1 MPNIVATPP
10 GSPTGSSADTG
21 LHLAAVKHAIRE
33 FQAGRMVILVD
44 DEDRENEGDL
54 AMAADLVTPEAI
66 NFMARHGRGLIC
78 LSLTE
83 ERVARLGLPM
93 MVTGSDNRSPRST
106 AFTVSIDASRG
117 MTTGI
122 SARERCETVR
132 VAVSPGASAD
142 DLITP
147 GHIFPLRARRGGVLV
162 RSGHTEGS
170 VDLARLAGREP
181 AAVICEIMRD
191 DGEMARMPDLQS
203 FAAEHGL
210 PILKI
215 ADLIEY
221 RLSQEVLVHRVSER
235 TITPTLAGLS
245 REFRAYVYTADV
257 EDTEYLALVL
267 GQPRPDRPTLV
278 RVQTADVMRDVF
290 GVSTDPAA
298 APATLCLRLIEEAGQ
313 GVLLYVLPGTRSSSS
328 SSSSFSSLLGDWGNE
343 GSTAVPVALT
353 GATKT
358 AAMGAAASGGGARPV
373 EATAPPA
380 RTSTALRGDVRLRDF
395 GLGAQVLSGLGCGQ
409 IRLLTNNPR
418 RVVGA
423 SGYGLDIVE
432 CLPIRAPGK
441 VLPLREQG
449 A

>member
-1 MPNIVATPP
+1 MPNISGSLSGTLGASPP
-10 GSPTGSSADTG
+10 ASPTALADAAA
-21 LHLAAVKHAIRE
+21 HLSAVKHAIGE

-66 NFMARHGRGLIC
+66 NFMARYGRGLIC

-83 ERVARLGLPM
+83 DRVARLALPM
-93 MVTGSDNRSPRST
+93 MSTDNRSPRST
-106 AFTVSIDASRG
+106 AFTVSIDARRG

-132 VAVSPGASAD
+132 VAVSPGATAE
-142 DLITP
+142 DLVTP

-191 DGEMARMPDLQS
+191 DGEMARMPDLQT
-203 FAAEHGL
+203 FAAEHRL

-221 RLSQEVLVHRVSER
+221 RLSQEMLVHRVCER
-235 TITPTLAGLS
+235 VVTPTLAGLS

-257 EDTEYLALVL
+257 DDTEYLALVL

-290 GVSTDPAA
+290 GVFSDPAA

-313 GVLLYVLPGTRSSSS
+313 GVMLYVLPKGRASV
-328 SSSSFSSLLGDWGNE
+328 LGDWGLE
-343 GSTAVPVALT
+343 GSA
-353 GATKT
+353 G
-358 AAMGAAASGGGARPV
+358 GAAVAGPAGPAGGLVARAVETNATASGPLA
-373 EATAPPA
+373 
-380 RTSTALRGDVRLRDF
+380 ALRGDSRLRDF
-395 GLGAQVLSGLGCGQ
+395 GLGAQVLGRLGCGQ

>member
-1 MPNIVATPP
+1 MPNISGILP
-10 GSPTGSSADTG
+10 GSPTALADAAA
-21 LHLAAVKHAIRE
+21 HLSAVKHAIAE

-66 NFMARHGRGLIC
+66 NFMARYGRGLIC

-83 ERVARLGLPM
+83 DRVARLALPM
-93 MVTGSDNRSPRST
+93 MSTDNRSPRST
-106 AFTVSIDASRG
+106 AFTVSIDARRG

-132 VAVSPGASAD
+132 VAVSSGATAE
-142 DLITP
+142 DLVTP

-191 DGEMARMPDLQS
+191 DGEMARMPDLQT
-203 FAAEHGL
+203 FAAEHRL

-221 RLSQEVLVHRVSER
+221 RLSQEMLVHRVCER
-235 TITPTLAGLS
+235 VVTPTLAGLS
-245 REFRAYVYTADV
+245 REFLAYLYTADV
-257 EDTEYLALVL
+257 DDTEYLALVL

-290 GVSTDPAA
+290 GVFSDPAA

-313 GVLLYVLPGTRSSSS
+313 GVMLYVLPKGRASV
-328 SSSSFSSLLGDWGNE
+328 LGDWGLE
-343 GSTAVPVALT
+343 GSPA
-353 GATKT
+353 GA
-358 AAMGAAASGGGARPV
+358 GGAGPAGGLVARAV
-373 EATAPPA
+373 ET
-380 RTSTALRGDVRLRDF
+380 TSTTSGPLAALRGDSRLRDF
-395 GLGAQVLSGLGCGQ
+395 GLGAQVLARLGCGQ

>member
-1 MPNIVATPP
+1 MTVAN
-10 GSPTGSSADTG
+10 ANVNANE
-21 LHLAAVKHAIRE
+21 HLAAVRRAISE
-33 FQAGRMVILVD
+33 VQAGRMVILVD

-83 ERVARLGLPM
+83 ERVSRLALPM
-93 MVTGSDNRSPRST
+93 MASDNRSPRST
-106 AFTVSIDASRG
+106 AFTVSIDARQG

-122 SARERCETVR
+122 SARERSETIR
-132 VAVSPGASAD
+132 AAVAAGATPD
-142 DLITP
+142 DLVTP

-191 DGEMARMPDLQS
+191 DGEMARMPDLEKV
-203 FAAEHGL
+203 AAEHNL

-221 RLSQEVLVHRVSER
+221 RLSQELLVHRVSER
-235 TITPTLAGLS
+235 LVTPRVAGLS
-245 REFRAYVYTADV
+245 SVYRACLYAADV
-257 EDTEYLALVL
+257 EETEYLALVL

-290 GVSTDPAA
+290 GVSSDPLA
-298 APATLCLRLIEEAGQ
+298 APATLSLRMIEAEGQ
-313 GVLLYVLPGTRSSSS
+313 GILLYVMPKGKAG
-328 SSSSFSSLLGDWGNE
+328 LGDWGGE
-343 GSTAVPVALT
+343 H
-353 GATKT
+353 
-358 AAMGAAASGGGARPV
+358 AAPTLAGTPSAGN
-373 EATAPPA
+373 APPISA
-380 RTSTALRGDVRLRDF
+380 PMRGDIRLRDF
-395 GLGAQVLSGLGCGQ
+395 GLGAQVLSNLGCGQ
-409 IRLLTNNPR
+409 LRLLTNNPR

-432 CLPIRAPGK
+432 CLPIRAPTR
-441 VLPLREQG
+441 VLPLREQEG
-449 A
+449 